1 MAIAR
6 QHSSGAREE
15 WRQEGKVY
23 RLSHRLVTRPVGME
37 SVTGAADRAVRLES
51 GTQAAGRRVESRS
64 IEVDDTIK
72 AARGADKGVDDPPFG
87 IDFRRAVGRRAA
99 QGRDDRR
106 AKDPETAHAAA
117 PDDLAHPGDDR
128 IRPAAAAE
136 IVDSF

>member
-15 WRQEGKVY
+15 WRQDGKVY
-23 RLSHRLVTRPVGME
+23 RLSHRLVTRPVGM
-37 SVTGAADRAVRLES
+37 
-51 GTQAAGRRVESRS
+51 SRS
-64 IEVDDTIK
+64 PAPPIVLFGWK
-72 AARGADKGVDDPPFG
+72 AARRPPVVGSRVAASKSTTPSKLPVVRTKALMIRRWASTSGVPWVGVLP
-87 IDFRRAVGRRAA
+87 RAE
-99 QGRDDRR
+99 DDRR

-117 PDDLAHPGDDR
+117 PDDLAHPGDHR